1 MEERSMRPRKP
12 FPPGAAERLNA
23 LMNRAKNVAEFKRVQ
38 SVWLR
43 AALDMPVEQIAQA
56 TGLAPSSVRCYHSRY
71 MKGGESVLLGPGRGG
86 RRRQNLTVAQ
96 ESEVLSGFE
105 AEALQG
111 GVLEVREIRAAYEHA
126 VGHTVAKST
135 VYRMLARHGWRKVA
149 PRPRHPK
156 GDRARQQAFK
166 KNSPRSSARR

>member
-1 MEERSMRPRKP
+1 MRPRKP

-111 GVLEVREIRAAYEHA
+111 GVLEVREIRVAYDPS
-126 VGHTVAKST
+126 ST
-135 VYRMLARHGWRKVA
+135 VVFWRPFVIKDLRLAVLAVA
-149 PRPRHPK
+149 LRFCRCLC
-156 GDRARQQAFK
+156 
-166 KNSPRSSARR
+166 